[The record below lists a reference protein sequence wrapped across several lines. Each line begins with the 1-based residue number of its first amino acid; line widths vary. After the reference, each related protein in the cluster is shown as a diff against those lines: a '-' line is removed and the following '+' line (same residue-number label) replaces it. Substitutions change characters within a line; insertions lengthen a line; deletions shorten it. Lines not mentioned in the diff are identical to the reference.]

1 MINIVDF
8 IPKGKI
14 NAIPSVELSRR
25 TGLVSRDIEKAVFEA
40 RKSGVAVCSSAKG
53 YFVPSNAA
61 EALQY
66 YAAQQ
71 SRIRSGNIALRP
83 VREYIK
89 REGERKQWEQ
99 LEFIE
104 KELEEN
110 D

>member
-8 IPKGKI
+8 IPVGKL
-14 NAIPSVELSRR
+14 NAIPSPELSRR

-40 RKSGVAVCSSAKG
+40 RKSGIAVCSCAKG
-53 YFVPSNAA
+53 YFIPNTAD

-66 YAAQQ
+66 FAAQQ

-89 REGERKQWEQ
+89 REGQRKQWDE
-99 LEFIE
+99 LDRIE
-104 KELEEN
+104 RKMHDE
-110 D
+110 